1 MIEKKIGI
9 IGAMDEEVS
18 KLKDC
23 LEHLQVTTAA
33 AMDFYEGSM
42 CGMDVVIVRSGIGK
56 VNAAI
61 CAQILADRFGVTA
74 IINTGIAGS
83 LKNEINIGDIVLSTD
98 AIQHDM
104 DAAAFGYEPGVIPRM
119 ETSDFQ
125 ASRELMAMAENSC
138 KQVLK
143 DSSVCCGRILSGDQ
157 FISDK
162 QKKDWLADNFGGYC
176 TEMEG
181 AAIAQAAY
189 LNSIPFLI
197 IRAISDKAD
206 DSAHMDYPAFEAMA
220 IENSVLLVKEILKEM
235 KKSST
240 V

>member
-1 MIEKKIGI
+1 MSEKRIGI

-23 LEHLQVTTAA
+23 LEHMQVTTVA

-42 CGMDVVIVRSGIGK
+42 SGMNVVIVRSGIGK

-83 LKNEINIGDIVLSTD
+83 LKNEINIGDIVLSAD

-104 DAAAFGYEPGVIPRM
+104 DAAAFGSEPGVIPQM

-125 ASRELMAMAENSC
+125 ASRELITIAENSC
-138 KQVLK
+138 KRVLK
-143 DSSVCCGRILSGDQ
+143 DISVFCGRVLSGDQ

-162 QKKDWLADNFGGYC
+162 QKKDWLTENFAGYC

-189 LNSIPFLI
+189 LNGIPFLI

-220 IENSVLLVKEILKEM
+220 IENSVLLMKEILKDMNE
-235 KKSST
+235 SSM